1 MRFQT
6 KVFFYSLGI
15 ALLSSLLATVFIYL
29 PAEKLV
35 FGLMKTSV
43 LSIAATTASLL
54 DASNHEKI
62 LTREDQSGEPYL
74 RIEEQLR
81 RVRNANRRQDINV
94 KFVYTMRSYPDNP
107 AKAQFVVDAEERG
120 EDKSNVG
127 DIYKVN
133 NPNFKFR
140 INDYQV
146 EDEFLR
152 DQWGVWLTANAPV
165 RDARGDAVAAVG
177 VDVSASDALK
187 QLRGLL
193 WNGVLAF
200 AVSVVFSWLF
210 SKWIAR
216 RLASPLHAIRALV
229 GKISQGDFR
238 QTLALRSND
247 EFGEV
252 AKALNEMSLGLQQ
265 RDDLKGALARYVS
278 EDILQEIIYAGKST
292 ELFSKRKKVT
302 ILFADVRG
310 FTNMSEQ
317 SSPEQTVAFLNQYFE
332 KMIDAI
338 FQNKGHL
345 NKFMGDGLMA
355 LFGALRDDD
364 FQEEHA
370 VQAALDMR
378 TVLAGL
384 KSEWAASEDVAQRNI
399 SSLEIGIGINTG
411 LAIVGN
417 IGSKQRME
425 FTAIGDAVN
434 LASRLEQATRDRAG
448 IDILVSEYTFV
459 AARSRF
465 PFEPVGDMAIKG
477 KSDPVRT
484 YTISESGTGLTEP
497 SGTDGNESRES

>member
-6 KVFFYSLGI
+6 KVFLCSLAI
-15 ALLSSLLATVFIYL
+15 ALLSSLLAASFIYV
-29 PAEKLV
+29 PAEKLL
-35 FGLMKTSV
+35 FGLMQTNV
-43 LSIAATTASLL
+43 LSIAATAASML
-54 DASNHEKI
+54 DATEHEKI
-62 LTREDQSGEPYL
+62 KTRDDQSGASYL
-74 RIEEQLR
+74 KIEEQLR
-81 RVRNANRRQDINV
+81 RARNANRRQDVNV
-94 KFVYTMRSYPDNP
+94 KFVYTMRSYPENP

-127 DIYKVN
+127 DVYKVD
-133 NPNFKFR
+133 NPDYKFR

-146 EDEFLR
+146 EDNFVR
-152 DQWGVWLTANAPV
+152 DQWGTWLTANAPV

-177 VDVSASDALK
+177 VDVSAGDALK
-187 QLRGLL
+187 GLRGLL
-193 WNGVLAF
+193 WSGLLAL
-200 AVSVVFSWLF
+200 AVSVLFAWLL
-210 SKWIAR
+210 SKLLAR
-216 RLASPLHAIRALV
+216 RLAAPLIAIRAMV
-229 GKISQGDFR
+229 EKISSGDFR
-238 QTLALRSND
+238 QTLDLRSDD

-278 EDILQEIIYAGKST
+278 EDILNDVIYAGKST
-292 ELFSKRKKVT
+292 ELFSQRKKVT

-317 SSPEQTVAFLNQYFE
+317 SSPEETVAFLNQYFE
-332 KMIDAI
+332 KMIEAI
-338 FQNKGHL
+338 FKNRGHL

-378 TVLAGL
+378 TVLASL
-384 KSEWAASEDVAQRNI
+384 KSEWAVSEDAALRNI

-434 LASRLEQATRDRAG
+434 LAARLEQATRDHAG

-465 PFEPVGDMAIKG
+465 PFEPVAEIPVKG
-477 KSDPVRT
+477 KSELVRT
-484 YTISESGTGLTEP
+484 YTISEA
-497 SGTDGNESRES
+497 

>member
-6 KVFFYSLGI
+6 KLFFFSLGI
-15 ALLSSLLATVFIYL
+15 ALLSSLLAAGFIYV
-29 PAEKLV
+29 PARQLV
-35 FGLMKTSV
+35 FELMQTNV
-43 LSIAATTASLL
+43 LSIAATAASML
-54 DASNHEKI
+54 DADEHEKI
-62 LTREDQSGEPYL
+62 KSRDDQSGDTYL
-74 RIEEQLR
+74 RIEEKLR
-81 RVRNANRRQDINV
+81 RARNANRRQDIDV
-94 KFVYTMRSYPDNP
+94 KFLYTMRPYPENP

-127 DIYKVN
+127 DIYKVD
-133 NPNFKFR
+133 NPNYKFR
-140 INDYQV
+140 VNEFQV
-146 EDEFLR
+146 EEEFVR
-152 DQWGVWLTANAPV
+152 DQWGTWLTANAPV
-165 RDARGDAVAAVG
+165 RDARGEAVAAVG
-177 VDVSASDALK
+177 ADVSADDALGH
-187 QLRGLL
+187 LRGLL
-193 WNGVLAF
+193 VSGAIALGASVLF
-200 AVSVVFSWLF
+200 AWLL
-210 SKWIAR
+210 SNILAR
-216 RLASPLHAIRALV
+216 RLAAPLAAIRATV
-229 GKISQGDFR
+229 EKISGGDFR
-238 QTLALRSND
+238 QTLNIRSND

-278 EDILQEIIYAGKST
+278 EDILQDVIYAGKST
-292 ELFSKRKKVT
+292 ELFSQRKKVT

-317 SSPEQTVAFLNQYFE
+317 SSPEETVAFLNQYFE

-338 FQNKGHL
+338 FKNQGHL

-355 LFGALRDDD
+355 LFGALRDDE

-378 TVLAGL
+378 MVLAKL
-384 KSEWAASEDVAQRNI
+384 KSEWAVSEDAAQRNI

-448 IDILVSEYTFV
+448 VDILVSEYTFV

-465 PFEPVGDMAIKG
+465 PFEPVGELALKG
-477 KSDPVRT
+477 KSETVRT
-484 YTISESGTGLTEP
+484 YTIGV
-497 SGTDGNESRES
+497 